1 MKCPTKKWDKAG
13 TEQSGLRTV
22 AWVFEGNG
30 EDLNNSAK
38 STEVV
43 DLNGQKDCKISGKH
57 HLGLKSIK
65 AH

>member
-1 MKCPTKKWDKAG
+1 M
-13 TEQSGLRTV
+13 
-22 AWVFEGNG
+22 FEGNG